1 MAEKTRE
8 QLLKEIEELKKEI
21 AGMKSEKTDALDD
34 DEKYVAE
41 CEKNMNE
48 EVTIKLFKG
57 AGEYADDLVIGLN
70 GVTVKIQRGVYV
82 TLPKKYVA
90 LIDLANIQEMEAADA
105 VNAAQSDYENAR
117 NALE

>member
-8 QLLKEIEELKKEI
+8 QLLKEIEELKETI
-21 AGMKSEKTDALDD
+21 AGMKSGKGEELDD
-34 DEKYVAE
+34 EAKYIAE

-48 EVTIKLFKG
+48 EVTVKLFKG

-90 LIDLANIQEMEAADA
+90 LIDLANIQETVAVDA
-105 VNAAQSDYENAR
+105 VNKAQGDYGNAR
-117 NALE
+117 KALE